1 MEGENITEL
10 VTHLAFQLAAILMAA
25 KIGGEICQRWLKIPP
40 VIGELLAG
48 VAIGPFALGQ
58 FTITSGFGALFALPH
73 GFGEVGGGVIPV
85 SNELW
90 AIGQIGAIVLL
101 FMAGLETNAKLFFRY
116 AGPGAVVAIGGI
128 VFPFLFGVYATILFD
143 FADGFSDP
151 RALFMGAIMSAT
163 SVGITARV
171 LSERR
176 KLDTPEGV
184 TILAGAVIDDVLSI
198 LILSIVV
205 GIADTGSISTGEIL
219 GIAAKAIGFWI
230 SLMAIGFLLSR
241 QISRFFLSFRTTG
254 AALGLSFALALL
266 VSGLAE
272 EFGLAMI
279 IGAYSIGLAL
289 SGTRLAHQIEE
300 QLGHLANALVPIF
313 FVVMGMLVDVGSM
326 TSAIG
331 LGVVITLLAIV
342 GKVVGAGA
350 PALTVGFNLR
360 GASRIGVGMLPRGEV
375 ALIIAGVGLAAGVI
389 EQDLFGVAILMTI
402 ITTVIAPIILIPLF
416 DKGGSGLRRPP
427 TDGPVASGEPA
438 AAPAE
443 EPVEGG

>member
-1 MEGENITEL
+1 M
-10 VTHLAFQLAAILMAA
+10 
-25 KIGGEICQRWLKIPP
+25 
-40 VIGELLAG
+40 
-48 VAIGPFALGQ
+48 
-58 FTITSGFGALFALPH
+58 
-73 GFGEVGGGVIPV
+73 
-85 SNELW
+85 
-90 AIGQIGAIVLL
+90 
-101 FMAGLETNAKLFFRY
+101 
-116 AGPGAVVAIGGI
+116 
-128 VFPFLFGVYATILFD
+128 
-143 FADGFSDP
+143 
-151 RALFMGAIMSAT
+151 
-163 SVGITARV
+163 
-171 LSERR
+171 
-176 KLDTPEGV
+176 
-184 TILAGAVIDDVLSI
+184 
-198 LILSIVV
+198 
-205 GIADTGSISTGEIL
+205 
-219 GIAAKAIGFWI
+219 
-230 SLMAIGFLLSR
+230 
-241 QISRFFLSFRTTG
+241 
-254 AALGLSFALALL
+254 ALL

-279 IGAYSIGLAL
+279 IGSYSIGLAL

-375 ALIIAGVGLAAGVI
+375 ALISAGVGLAAGVI

-427 TDGPVASGEPA
+427 TDGPAASGEPA

-443 EPVEGG
+443 EPVEGD